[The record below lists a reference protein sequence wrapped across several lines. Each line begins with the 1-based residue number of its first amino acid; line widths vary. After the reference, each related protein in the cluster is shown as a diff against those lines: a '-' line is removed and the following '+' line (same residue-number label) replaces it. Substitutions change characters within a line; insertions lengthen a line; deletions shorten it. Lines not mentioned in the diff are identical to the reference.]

1 MKNKN
6 VFCRVEFLNG
16 RTQIYQFPNDLR
28 SAMIEEGLPN
38 VRKLMKGS
46 LINVPV
52 SKSRY
57 DGKVDLSVAKV
68 KQVFAMRKVYPPHLR
83 TRGQFISA
91 SSLNSKSSLNFLLHD
106 HSFINKLR
114 IRFDCARW
122 KIKLAKDEK
131 GS

>member
-16 RTQIYQFPNDLR
+16 RTQIYQFPDDLR
-28 SAMIEEGLPN
+28 SAMIEEGLPS

-52 SKSRY
+52 SRY
-57 DGKVDLSVAKV
+57 RYGGKVDLSVTRV
-68 KQVFAMRKVYPPHLR
+68 KQVFAMKKVYPPHLR
-83 TRGQFISA
+83 TRGQFISP
-91 SSLNSKSSLNFLLHD
+91 SSLDVKSSLNFLLHD
-106 HSFINKLR
+106 HSFWNKLR

-122 KIKLAKDEK
+122 KIKLSKDKK

>member
-38 VRKLMKGS
+38 LRKLMKGS

-52 SKSRY
+52 SKYRY
-57 DGKVDLSVAKV
+57 DGKVDLSVARV

-91 SSLNSKSSLNFLLHD
+91 SSLNLKSSLNFLLHD
-106 HSFINKLR
+106 HSFLNKLR
-114 IRFDCARW
+114 IRFDCVRW
-122 KIKLAKDEK
+122 KIRLSKK
-131 GS
+131 

>member
-52 SKSRY
+52 SKYRY
-57 DGKVDLSVAKV
+57 DGKVDLSVARV

-91 SSLNSKSSLNFLLHD
+91 SSLDSKSSLNFLLHD
-106 HSFINKLR
+106 HSFLNKLR
-114 IRFDCARW
+114 IRFDCTRW
-122 KIKLAKDEK
+122 KIKLAKDKK